1 MGAALVAR
9 GNHVLLDKGLPLRE
23 YGVEH
28 SKFAEDEVSAGID
41 PEAVYGHFD
50 LAAPGARETERDD
63 PVKKCMPGAPAAWD
77 KITIFN
83 VLTHTSGIPDFTR
96 SED

>member
-1 MGAALVAR
+1 MTFCSTRATASRISSGTFQIR
-9 GNHVLLDKGLPLRE
+9 RRRSFGW
-23 YGVEH
+23 
-28 SKFAEDEVSAGID
+28 ID

-63 PVKKCMPGAPAAWD
+63 PVKKYMPGAPAAWD